1 MLKIIALIFMIID
14 HVGYFLPNINIPSLH
29 LLGRIS
35 APIFFFLFTES
46 YRLTSNKRNYFK
58 RLSIYSLIMFTSNLV
73 LCGLYNIFNIENNLT
88 TLLTP
93 NIFLS
98 MTICF
103 LILEV
108 LKKITSSNRITEK
121 CNFLFLFLFLST
133 ILAFTEYNIFALFMT
148 LTFYY
153 LREHILSR
161 NIIFFI
167 GGIVLSLLSNLPIQM
182 AMVLSLIFIS
192 EYNGKKGS
200 ELKIINKSFF
210 YNFYVIHIFILSIF
224 NILIQVL
231 NK

>member
-1 MLKIIALIFMIID
+1 
-14 HVGYFLPNINIPSLH
+14 
-29 LLGRIS
+29 
-35 APIFFFLFTES
+35 
-46 YRLTSNKRNYFK
+46 
-58 RLSIYSLIMFTSNLV
+58 MFTSNLA
-73 LCGLYNIFNIENNLT
+73 LCVLYNIFNIENSII
-88 TLLTP
+88 TLFTP

-98 MTICF
+98 MVICF

-108 LKKITSSNRITEK
+108 LKQIKLSNRITVK
-121 CNFLFLFLFLST
+121 CNFLFLFLLLST

-153 LREHILSR
+153 LRDHKVLR

-167 GGIVLSLLSNLPIQM
+167 GSIILSLLSNLPLQM

-200 ELKIINKSFF
+200 EIKIINKYFF
-210 YNFYVIHIFILSIF
+210 YNFYVIHIFILSII
-224 NILIQVL
+224 NIFIQSL